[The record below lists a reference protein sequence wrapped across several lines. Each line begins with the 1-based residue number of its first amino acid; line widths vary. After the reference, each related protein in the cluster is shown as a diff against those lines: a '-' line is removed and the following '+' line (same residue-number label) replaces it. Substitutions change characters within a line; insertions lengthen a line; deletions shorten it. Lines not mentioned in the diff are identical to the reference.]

1 MHVVS
6 PRRQGNV
13 IDDVKPTYTVQAGTW
28 GPPKEAQKENLDGIF
43 GKKAVSEV
51 SSHAPAYTHANT
63 PMQTRPS
70 RQSPGLTSHDMI
82 QPAIEVD
89 PEWEAQKAARAAEE
103 AAQKDEIEA
112 KMAKWLAD
120 AAAKK
125 AQGGQ

>member
-1 MHVVS
+1 
-6 PRRQGNV
+6 
-13 IDDVKPTYTVQAGTW
+13 
-28 GPPKEAQKENLDGIF
+28 
-43 GKKAVSEV
+43 
-51 SSHAPAYTHANT
+51 
-63 PMQTRPS
+63 
-70 RQSPGLTSHDMI
+70 MI